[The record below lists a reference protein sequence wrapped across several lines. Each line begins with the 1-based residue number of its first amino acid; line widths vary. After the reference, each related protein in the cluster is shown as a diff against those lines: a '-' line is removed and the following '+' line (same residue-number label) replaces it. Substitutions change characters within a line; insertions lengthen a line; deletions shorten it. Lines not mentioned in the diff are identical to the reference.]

1 MKRFGILRSS
11 KLPLRLILIV
21 PFVLQT
27 FAAVSLVGYLSFRN
41 GQKAVNDLA
50 DQLTSKVNGLVE
62 QHLNTYLATPHQVN
76 QVNLAAIKLGM
87 LNLQDYDLASCY
99 FWKQMRVF
107 NIGYISFANPKGEFI
122 GVERLDNGHLL
133 INEVSEKRTIGK
145 LYVYST
151 DNEGNRNQ
159 LTAIKDY
166 NPLLEAW
173 YTDAVKMGRPVWSQ
187 IYQWEDKPEIF
198 SISSSY
204 PLYDNSQNI
213 VGVISVDLLLTQISD
228 FLKNLKFGKQGKVF
242 ILERSGFIVAS
253 STNESPYNVIDGKA
267 HRLSVFNSQSHTIK
281 GIADYLQKKFG
292 SFQKIQDTQQFTL
305 QIKGA
310 RQFVK
315 VTPWQDKLGL
325 DWLVIV
331 IVPETD
337 FMAEINANSHTT
349 ILLCVG
355 ALIGATILGIYTSR
369 WIAQPILHLTQASSA
384 IAAGNLEQTVEIS
397 GVKELSILSQSFNQ
411 MAGQLNDFFTALERT
426 NQELEQRVELRT
438 KELKT
443 AKELADAANQAKSEF
458 LANMSHEL
466 RTPLNGILG
475 YAQILQRDIN
485 ASTEQQNAV
494 KVIYHCGSHL
504 LMLINDVLDIAKI
517 ESQKL
522 DLYPNI
528 FNFNDFFLGI
538 YDMCRIKAEQK
549 DIIFSYQISKD
560 IPTAIHAD
568 EKRLRQV
575 LLNLLGNAIKFTDD
589 GEVKFSVDVINPDL
603 LAIDNHQGEQLSTS
617 KIRFQIEDT
626 GVGISLEQ
634 LQKIFLPF
642 EQVGDSFRKAEGTGL
657 GLAISCQIV
666 EMMGSKIHVESHY
679 GKGSKFWFDLDLP
692 KVADYVSSEVPHL
705 DKCSNHIIRYKGT
718 QKTILVV
725 DDISDNRAVIVNLLK
740 QVGFGVI
747 EAPNGKEGISKAQ
760 EYQPDL
766 IITDLGMPIMNGVQM
781 TQDLRSQPEFAQTV
795 IIASSASV
803 FSLNRKESLAAG
815 CNDFLP
821 KPVQAE
827 ELFAQ
832 LKSYLKLDW
841 VYEDIKI
848 PQQISSENKED
859 IVFPPA
865 TELVNLYQAA
875 KAGYVMGIQEE
886 VNRIQKLDNEY
897 VTFTNKILNLI
908 EDFEDEAI
916 VEMLKPYLA

>member
-1 MKRFGILRSS
+1 MKHFRILHSS

-41 GQKAVNDLA
+41 GHKAVNDLA

-62 QHLNTYLATPHQVN
+62 QRLNTYLATPHQVN

-87 LNLQDYDLASCY
+87 LNLQDYDLASRY

-122 GVERLDNGHLL
+122 GVERLDNGQLL
-133 INEVSEKRTIGK
+133 INEVSDKSRIGK
-145 LYVYST
+145 LYVYTT
-151 DNEGNRNQ
+151 DNQGNRNQ
-159 LTAIKDY
+159 LTEIKDY
-166 NPLLEAW
+166 DPRVEAW
-173 YTDAVKMGRPVWSQ
+173 YADAVKIGRPVWSE

-204 PLYDNSQNI
+204 PLYDDSNNI

-242 ILERSGFIVAS
+242 LLERSGLIVAS
-253 STNESPYNVIDGKA
+253 STNEAPYNVVDGKA
-267 HRLSVFNSQSHTIK
+267 HRLSVFNSKSYLIK
-281 GIADYLQKKFG
+281 GIADYLQQNFG
-292 SFQKIQDTQQFTL
+292 SFQKIQDTHQFTL
-305 QIKGA
+305 QLQSE

-349 ILLCVG
+349 ILLCVS
-355 ALIGATILGIYTSR
+355 ALMGATILGIYTSR
-369 WIAQPILHLTQASSA
+369 WITQPILHLTQASSA
-384 IAAGNLEQTVEIS
+384 IASGNLDQKVEIS

-411 MAGQLNDFFTALERT
+411 MAGQLNDFFTALDKT
-426 NQELEQRVELRT
+426 NQELEKRVELRT

-443 AKELADAANQAKSEF
+443 AKEAADTANQAKSEF

-475 YAQILQRDIN
+475 YAQILQRDIK
-485 ASTEQQNAV
+485 ASTEQKNAI
-494 KVIYHCGSHL
+494 KIIYHCGSHL
-504 LMLINDVLDIAKI
+504 LMLINDILDIAKI
-517 ESQKL
+517 ESNKL
-522 DLYPNI
+522 ELYPNI
-528 FNFNDFFLGI
+528 FNFHEFLLGV

-549 DIIFSYQISKD
+549 NISFIYKLSEL
-560 IPTAIHAD
+560 IPTVIHAD

-575 LLNLLGNAIKFTDD
+575 LLNLLGNAIKFTDN
-589 GEVKFSVDVINPDL
+589 GEVKFSIEVIDSDVLNIN
-603 LAIDNHQGEQLSTS
+603 HLSH

-626 GVGISLEQ
+626 GVGISSEQ

-642 EQVGDSFRKAEGTGL
+642 EQVGDSYHKAEGTGL

-666 EMMGSKIHVESHY
+666 EMMGSKIQVESNY
-679 GKGSKFWFDLDLP
+679 GQGSRFWFDLDLP
-692 KVADYVSSEVPHL
+692 KVKDCVSSASAVPHL
-705 DKCSNHIIRYKGT
+705 DKGSNRIIRYKGN
-718 QKTILVV
+718 QKTILIV
-725 DDISDNRAVIVNLLK
+725 DDVVDNRAVIVNLLK
-740 QVGFGVI
+740 PVGFCVI
-747 EAPNGKEGISKAQ
+747 EALNGKEGISKAQ
-760 EYQPDL
+760 EYKPDL
-766 IITDLGMPIMNGVQM
+766 IITDLGMPIMNGLQM
-781 TQDLRSQPEFAQTV
+781 TQDLRSRTEFTATV

-803 FSLNRKESLAAG
+803 LSLNRQQSSAAG

-832 LKSYLKLDW
+832 IKSYLKLDW
-841 VYEDIKI
+841 IYEDINSNQ
-848 PQQISSENKED
+848 PFFSDD
-859 IVFPPA
+859 IIFPPA
-865 TELVNLYQAA
+865 IELMNLYQAA

-886 VNRIQKLDNEY
+886 VDRIQKLDNKY
-897 VTFTNKILNLI
+897 INFTNKILKLI
-908 EDFEDEAI
+908 EDFEDETI
-916 VEMLKPYLA
+916 VEMLKPYLV